1 MGLRRRGG
9 PLPAGTARSATR
21 AQCSGVL
28 ETPRTGTGKGAVV
41 EMAKGGLITK
51 PVVFPFQDGIGLAG
65 EKGTEAILPLVRGK
79 GGRLGVEATG
89 FAGTVEV
96 VNEVV
101 VINNAAGVE
110 VTEERRTNANG
121 QEQLVVTIDNTLAA
135 RVGRGE
141 GQLVRALQ
149 RNFGLNVGP
158 VSK

>member
-1 MGLRRRGG
+1 M
-9 PLPAGTARSATR
+9 PL
-21 AQCSGVL
+21 
-28 ETPRTGTGKGAVV
+28 
-41 EMAKGGLITK
+41 M
-51 PVVFPFQDGIGLAG
+51 
-65 EKGTEAILPLVRGK
+65 RGK

-101 VINNAAGVE
+101 IINNAPD
-110 VTEERRTNANG
+110 TEITQERRVTANG
-121 QEQLVVTIDNTLAA
+121 QEQIVVQIDQALAA